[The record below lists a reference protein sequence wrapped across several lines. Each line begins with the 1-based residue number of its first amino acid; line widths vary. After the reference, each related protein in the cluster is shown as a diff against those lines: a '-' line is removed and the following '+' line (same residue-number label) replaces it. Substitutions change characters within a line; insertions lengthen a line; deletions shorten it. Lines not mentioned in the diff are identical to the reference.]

1 MHIHTEKTSSNTHPT
16 DAAIFTWQICQTYRI
31 HGVSAYAAACAPWA
45 HGRQGHYAR
54 MCRRQVSVWR
64 QGFKSLQGYP
74 TRIWHFNIWI
84 EYLYGL
90 VMVFGFRFG
99 LNWCRV
105 RGTTKYFIRV
115 AGNWQRMKERK
126 KENNNRKYK
135 YN

>member
-1 MHIHTEKTSSNTHPT
+1 MRPYSLGKFAKLTV
-16 DAAIFTWQICQTYRI
+16 FTGYRRTQR
-31 HGVSAYAAACAPWA
+31 HARPWA